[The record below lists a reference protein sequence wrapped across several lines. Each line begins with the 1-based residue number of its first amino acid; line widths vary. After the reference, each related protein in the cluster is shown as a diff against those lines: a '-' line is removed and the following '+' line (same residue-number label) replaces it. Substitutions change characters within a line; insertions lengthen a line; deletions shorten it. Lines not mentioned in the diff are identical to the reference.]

1 MLGEPREV
9 SVTKR
14 TRSPRLWA
22 AKMPRATRARAA
34 AHLNRLQLGQSQ
46 ERQASGNALSVER
59 LTMMRSDFGQR
70 PLPVAATICCNHE
83 SETPGLPG
91 EFGED
96 RTSEGDG
103 FAAGDAGGAAARGF
117 RGAGAIDEG
126 TR

>member
-14 TRSPRLWA
+14 TRSPRSWA
-22 AKMPRATRARAA
+22 ARMPRATRARAA
-34 AHLNRLQLGQSQ
+34 AHLNRWQLGQSQ

-59 LTMMRSDFGQR
+59 LTMMRTDFAQR

-83 SETPGLPG
+83 NETPGLPG

-96 RTSEGDG
+96 RTSEGG
-103 FAAGDAGGAAARGF
+103 GCAAADPSGAAAEYFEERM
-117 RGAGAIDEG
+117 R
-126 TR
+126 